1 MSLEQMHRII
11 ISMRTLKR
19 ITKRCGLYRHKY
31 HSDILQVV
39 AFIASHCES
48 YGQMHGYRWMHYK
61 CLKNSLVVSQE
72 TLRTVMHIL
81 DPEGIANR
89 KAHKLQRR
97 KYVNPGPNFV
107 WHIDGYD
114 KPSRYGIC
122 IHGCVDG
129 FSRNIIWLKAYHTN
143 RNPRI
148 IASIQAFNLCSRRVR
163 ADRGTENG
171 HVEQMQMF
179 LRRNHEDL
187 YTQDKRFI
195 YGTSTHNQRTESIWG
210 IVRRQGIQYWMNL
223 FQKLTDNGQFD
234 GGFLDKELARFCSMD
249 MVQVNEL
256 KMKLS
261 LKCIFKQ
268 YKSEQFIFSLLI
280 SLPLYLDICC

>member
-1 MSLEQMHRII
+1 MHRII

-107 WHIDGYD
+107 WHY
-114 KPSRYGIC
+114 
-122 IHGCVDG
+122 
-129 FSRNIIWLKAYHTN
+129 LA
-143 RNPRI
+143 
-148 IASIQAFNLCSRRVR
+148 
-163 ADRGTENG
+163 
-171 HVEQMQMF
+171 
-179 LRRNHEDL
+179 
-187 YTQDKRFI
+187 
-195 YGTSTHNQRTESIWG
+195 
-210 IVRRQGIQYWMNL
+210 QGLPYQ
-223 FQKLTDNGQFD
+223 
-234 GGFLDKELARFCSMD
+234 S
-249 MVQVNEL
+249 
-256 KMKLS
+256 
-261 LKCIFKQ
+261 
-268 YKSEQFIFSLLI
+268 KSSNYCFYSSLL
-280 SLPLYLDICC
+280 SVFTACTC